1 MNAGL
6 LSRIRIS
13 DAEYYARG
21 KKRNTSPKRNRTDA
35 ERVCRIVI
43 EDTIKTDAS
52 RNSHWCS
59 FDSGDCG
66 RGVSSLCLAG
76 EGARNGPVRKRRRDS
91 PERASGR
98 ARRIAAARSAE
109 QSFAGRR
116 GGPLGREEA
125 CILAGGGHDGSGKRR
140 NKRSATG
147 AKGNPRRGCSARA
160 RRGGLGAPSGKVRTQ
175 TDRKAGERRRS
186 ELQRGSDGPGRNS
199 L

>member
-59 FDSGDCG
+59 FDSGDQG
-66 RGVSSLCLAG
+66 RGSPLLCFSG
-76 EGARNGPVRKRRRDS
+76 EGARNVPLRKRRGFALEGAMGPPRGLASAGS
-91 PERASGR
+91 PGARFI
-98 ARRIAAARSAE
+98 ARR
-109 QSFAGRR
+109 
-116 GGPLGREEA
+116 
-125 CILAGGGHDGSGKRR
+125 
-140 NKRSATG
+140 
-147 AKGNPRRGCSARA
+147 
-160 RRGGLGAPSGKVRTQ
+160 
-175 TDRKAGERRRS
+175 
-186 ELQRGSDGPGRNS
+186 
-199 L
+199 

>member
-59 FDSGDCG
+59 FDSGDRR
-66 RGVSSLCLAG
+66 RGPPRLCFAG
-76 EGARNGPVRKRRRDS
+76 DGARNGPMRKRRGDP
-91 PERASGR
+91 PERAGGITR
-98 ARRIAAARSAE
+98 KLAAARSAE

-125 CILAGGGHDGSGKRR
+125 CILAGGGHDGPGESR
-140 NKRSATG
+140 NKRSA
-147 AKGNPRRGCSARA
+147 KGPKHNRRRGRSARA
-160 RRGGLGAPSGKVRTQ
+160 RRRGPGAPSGKVRTQ
-175 TDRKAGERRRS
+175 TDGDRKS
-186 ELQRGSDGPGRNS
+186 VV
-199 L
+199 